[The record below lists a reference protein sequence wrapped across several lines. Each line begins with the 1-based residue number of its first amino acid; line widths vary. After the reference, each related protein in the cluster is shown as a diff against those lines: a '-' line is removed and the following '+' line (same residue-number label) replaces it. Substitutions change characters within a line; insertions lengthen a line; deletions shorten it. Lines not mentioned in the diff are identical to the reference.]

1 MLAMLHMCSL
11 VMLLLFQGIDQLA
24 LSPSNVTLAT
34 NRSLSPS
41 GSKRYGEM
49 GVAPVLQP
57 LRSLDI
63 VKLESID
70 ETNDQESDNDQESSP
85 VGLVSDLG
93 SSPTEP
99 ESVQES
105 VSTKFNRSQSIDSD
119 IFYDPVTER
128 SPSLAAKRQSMMSDS
143 DGLFATPT
151 GSVTSADS
159 TDTITETTV

>member
-1 MLAMLHMCSL
+1 
-11 VMLLLFQGIDQLA
+11 
-24 LSPSNVTLAT
+24 
-34 NRSLSPS
+34 
-41 GSKRYGEM
+41 M

-70 ETNDQESDNDQESSP
+70 ETNDQESNNDQESDEDQESSP
-85 VGLVSDLG
+85 VGQVSDLG
-93 SSPTEP
+93 SGPTEP

-105 VSTKFNRSQSIDSD
+105 ASTKFNRSQSIDSD

>member
-1 MLAMLHMCSL
+1 
-11 VMLLLFQGIDQLA
+11 
-24 LSPSNVTLAT
+24 
-34 NRSLSPS
+34 
-41 GSKRYGEM
+41 M

-70 ETNDQESDNDQESSP
+70 ETNDEESSP
-85 VGLVSDLG
+85 VGQISDLG
-93 SSPTEP
+93 SGPTEP

-105 VSTKFNRSQSIDSD
+105 VLTKFNRSQSIDSD
-119 IFYDPVTER
+119 IFYDPVTEQ
-128 SPSLAAKRQSMMSDS
+128 SPSLAAKRHSMMSDS
-143 DGLFATPT
+143 DGLFTTPT